1 MKIRRSS
8 MKALIGTAVLTVA
21 LVSSAATAADLGY
34 DRAPVRAATT
44 YNWQGLYLGGNIG
57 YQWGK
62 VTNSPVNPEG
72 FMGGLGL
79 GYNWQNGQLVF
90 GLETDIQL
98 SGADNT
104 VSGIKFT
111 NPWFGT
117 LRGRGGFAL
126 NNVLIYGTVGLAYG
140 GLRAESTGGG
150 TESNT
155 LGGWTAGVGLEMGLA
170 PQWSVKAEYL
180 YVDLASRGYA
190 LTGAN
195 NGLESNILRF
205 GANYRF

>member
-1 MKIRRSS
+1 

-44 YNWQGLYLGGNIG
+44 YNWQVLYLGGNLG

-62 VTNSPVNPEG
+62 VTNSAVNPEG

-79 GYNWQNGQLVF
+79 GYNWQNGQLVY

-104 VSGIKFT
+104 VSGIKFS

-140 GLRAESTGGG
+140 SLRAESTGGG